1 MPKLKEMR
9 DKMQLI
15 KYEMFTAEKLV
26 QAAEEPPKRQSPAA
40 FSKNKKLSYKDNKS
54 RARSLARKRRRAE
67 SAETGQE

>member
-1 MPKLKEMR
+1 MR

-26 QAAEEPPKRQSPAA
+26 QASEEPPKRQPSPA

-54 RARSLARKRRRAE
+54 RARSLSRKRKRTE
-67 SAETGQE
+67 STDPRQE